1 MQLCLYDDD
10 VDDEEEAR
18 DEDWGAWKY
27 NTAERFKLSIGSD
40 QITFDLPSKLPNP
53 TMFMS

>member
-1 MQLCLYDDD
+1 MQLCLYDVD
-10 VDDEEEAR
+10 DDEEEAR